1 MRASIYEDL
10 QTYIQDSIVL
20 RIRENWFPGVMEQHS
35 GITLEQ
41 KPEEITQK
49 KQQSRRKAEAEA
61 SFQRVIKE
69 MGG

>member
-20 RIRENWFPGVMEQHS
+20 RIRGNWFPGVMEQHS

-49 KQQSRRKAEAEA
+49 NSNPEEKQRQKLVFRKL
-61 SFQRVIKE
+61 
-69 MGG
+69 

>member
-49 KQQSRRKAEAEA
+49 NSNPEEKQRQKLVFREL
-61 SFQRVIKE
+61 
-69 MGG
+69 